1 MKIWAKVMLKEE
13 KNAEC
18 LIRSFFGNFNPESS
32 IAITGKEAKL
42 EIIFNNNNIPMP
54 LIEAINSCDVI
65 EFNFGKRLVE
75 YCEETPAQTEEP
87 EEDPAQAE
95 EPEEIPEQDE
105 EPEEALAQAEEPEET
120 PAQAEEPEETLAQAE
135 EPEETP
141 EQAEEPEETLAQA
154 EEQEED
160 PEQAEEPEEIPEQDE
175 EPEEA
180 PAQVEETEETPE
192 QAEEPEETPEQAE
205 EPEEIPAQT
214 EHPKRKSGRAVV
226 LEKVNIPMLEEKA
239 KEATSFE
246 HFVNLVAE
254 SLEMGKRQ
262 NFFANLVY
270 TATEVAI
277 ISWKE
282 IEDALRSKSI
292 SYSSWD
298 KIFTGQQVSKKLNV
312 TILPFLYTM
321 VQYKDSFGKKS
332 EENAEQETA
341 VSIVLEEVHSKI
353 KLECMPEI
361 PHFEQILG
369 SVDKTQPIEQSVRKI
384 LNCMG
389 LEDKPEQEQVEI
401 LSFVIQVF
409 EGKETSMTSKINF
422 STFLN
427 NFVGKYS
434 PGKKVK
440 AFKFLQQ
447 LQVIVM

>member
-1 MKIWAKVMLKEE
+1 MMKIWAEVMFKEE
-13 KNAEC
+13 NNAEC
-18 LIRSFFGNFNPESS
+18 LIRSFFKDFNPESS
-32 IAITGKEAKL
+32 IVIKGKKAKL
-42 EIIFNNNNIPMP
+42 EIIFKNTPPMQ
-54 LIEAINSCDVI
+54 LIEAINKCEVI
-65 EFNFGKRLVE
+65 EFHFGKALVE
-75 YCEETPAQTEEP
+75 YCEETQK
-87 EEDPAQAE
+87 QAE
-95 EPEEIPEQDE
+95 EPEEPPAQDE
-105 EPEEALAQAEEPEET
+105 EPEET
-120 PAQAEEPEETLAQAE
+120 
-135 EPEETP
+135 
-141 EQAEEPEETLAQA
+141 
-154 EEQEED
+154 
-160 PEQAEEPEEIPEQDE
+160 PEQDE

-180 PAQVEETEETPE
+180 PEQAEEPEETPE

-205 EPEEIPAQT
+205 EPEETPEQVEEPEETPEQAEEPEETPAQDEEPEEIPTQT

-226 LEKVNIPMLEEKA
+226 LEKVNIPMLDQKA

-246 HFVNLVAE
+246 HFVKLVAE
-254 SLEMGKRQ
+254 WLEMDKRQ
-262 NFFANLVY
+262 EFFVNLVY
-270 TATEVAI
+270 TATEVAV

-298 KIFTGQQVSKKLNV
+298 KIWTGQQVSKKLWNYSA
-312 TILPFLYTM
+312 TILPLLYTM
-321 VQYKDSFGKKS
+321 VQYKDSFGKNFEENAEQETEVSIVS
-332 EENAEQETA
+332 EESNAEQETA
-341 VSIVLEEVHSKI
+341 VSIVSEEVHSKI

>member
-1 MKIWAKVMLKEE
+1 ML
-13 KNAEC
+13 
-18 LIRSFFGNFNPESS
+18 
-32 IAITGKEAKL
+32 
-42 EIIFNNNNIPMP
+42 
-54 LIEAINSCDVI
+54 D
-65 EFNFGKRLVE
+65 
-75 YCEETPAQTEEP
+75 Q
-87 EEDPAQAE
+87 
-95 EPEEIPEQDE
+95 
-105 EPEEALAQAEEPEET
+105 
-120 PAQAEEPEETLAQAE
+120 
-135 EPEETP
+135 
-141 EQAEEPEETLAQA
+141 
-154 EEQEED
+154 
-160 PEQAEEPEEIPEQDE
+160 
-175 EPEEA
+175 
-180 PAQVEETEETPE
+180 
-192 QAEEPEETPEQAE
+192 
-205 EPEEIPAQT
+205 
-214 EHPKRKSGRAVV
+214 
-226 LEKVNIPMLEEKA
+226 KA

-246 HFVNLVAE
+246 HFVKLVAE
-254 SLEMGKRQ
+254 WLEMDKRQ
-262 NFFANLVY
+262 EFFVNLVY
-270 TATEVAI
+270 TATEVAV

-298 KIFTGQQVSKKLNV
+298 KIWTGQQVSKKLWNYSA
-312 TILPFLYTM
+312 TILPLLYTM
-321 VQYKDSFGKKS
+321 VQYKDSFGKNFEENAEQETEVSIVS
-332 EENAEQETA
+332 EESNAEQETA
-341 VSIVLEEVHSKI
+341 VSIVSEEVHSKI